1 MRVQDTNGARYNTKL
16 TAMTDWIA
24 MTGTDW
30 VAITGIVVSGVLG
43 PIVGFAA
50 AHFQYRTAR
59 QAEREDELLHVLDDV
74 VLYVNRGRRALE
86 TTAEVARQGIAANDA
101 EFRAA
106 WAVYAADTLPPM
118 RAGFQKVFV
127 RLGRVGPIPEAIE
140 QMRHEFFALRAPLD
154 RYRAGEP
161 WSNALD
167 IAFDNALKE
176 FMIQQ
181 DLLYDAVHGKV
192 GLQNGSNRATIGR
205 RRKRL

>member
-1 MRVQDTNGARYNTKL
+1 
-16 TAMTDWIA
+16 
-24 MTGTDW
+24 
-30 VAITGIVVSGVLG
+30 
-43 PIVGFAA
+43 
-50 AHFQYRTAR
+50 
-59 QAEREDELLHVLDDV
+59 VLDDV

-86 TTAEVARQGIAANDA
+86 NTADVARQGIAANDT
-101 EFRAA
+101 ESRDA

-118 RAGFQKVFV
+118 RASFQKVFV

-167 IAFDNALKE
+167 IAFDTALKK
-176 FMIQQ
+176 FMTQQ

-192 GLQNGSNRATIGR
+192 GLQIGSHRATISR
-205 RRKRL
+205 RRRRRQSED